1 LRDPRPFTIGE
12 IRWLHWTGVPV
23 VVVGLIVVA
32 GWLTDIQRLTTFVGG
47 GSPVVMNTAIC
58 LIVCGAGLVALSG
71 GCFRCAVVGG
81 IFVVTLTT
89 ITVAQFFLGR
99 AVGIDELFWKHQF
112 VTSLTLPGRMAP
124 HTAVALWLVGCS
136 IVLRARGWSR
146 HWLLPVMGGVVVAFA
161 LLPLLD
167 FLTLRLVTDTTVVYR
182 GMAVPTAGCLILLAA
197 AILRPAKSKENEGSA
212 SWPFLAAALG
222 MLASIGIVLL
232 QNNGDLI
239 AANRM
244 VTHTFEVRGTV
255 DAFIAAEAREESNT
269 YAFVL
274 TGEETFT
281 AGVADQRVETVRL
294 IEALKQL
301 VARNRE
307 QLERVNSLA
316 GLAERKFAG
325 DERIVQARQN
335 QGREAAE
342 KLLFVP
348 GLSSTGS
355 LESLAETIRTEEDK
369 LLAVRNVQRFAL
381 ERDSRIMEI
390 FGGLIALG
398 LLGASVST
406 ARRSTAAKKLAESS
420 LITANQLQR
429 AVLDGTRFG
438 VIATKLDGTIQVF
451 NAGAEKMLGHTRT
464 EMVGRRTL
472 EFVHVP
478 GEIKARA
485 GELTVLLGR
494 RVEPGLE
501 AFTAQA
507 KLGRAD
513 EREWTY
519 VRKDGSKLPVLVSI
533 TPLTDPSGLITG
545 FLSVAQDLTDSKRM
559 EVAVQVGEERLHRV
573 LSHADCLVWEANVTL
588 TGADWS
594 WAMTVHPSGLYR
606 RLSGEKDGG
615 ASAGLWYQFE
625 IPEREE
631 MNRRCRTA
639 METGAAG
646 YEQEFRLLRKGRIS
660 WIKESVSITPT
671 APGHFWVVG
680 VAVDATES
688 KRVRAARDEIVA
700 RLHKW
705 GALVPGM
712 IYQFRLRPDGS
723 SCFPYA
729 SEGIRQVYRVSPE
742 EVREDASKVFAVL
755 HPEDVAAVTESI
767 HLSARSLQI
776 WQHEYRV
783 RYSDGTVRW
792 LLGNSVPEREAD
804 GSVLWHGFINDITQR
819 KEAEKALRESEEQ
832 LRSFA
837 QLAPVGICRTDEKGR
852 ALYVNERWCE
862 ISGRNAV
869 ETLGTNWGMTLHPDD
884 RRKVFEAWAA
894 LTRGAEESSLEYR
907 FRHPRGR
914 VVWVAG
920 AAISLRNE
928 QGVITGFLGTVTDI
942 SLAKMAKA
950 AMEESEER
958 FRQAFEFAGIGMAI
972 IGLDG
977 RWVRVNRAICDI
989 VGYSAEDLMR
999 KTFQD
1004 ITHPADLNADLHHVK
1019 QLLDGVVKSY
1029 RMEKRYIHRNGQIVW
1044 IHLTASLVRDAAG
1057 TPVYFVSQ
1065 IEDVTIQKKLERE
1078 LRESEERVRLAA
1090 SVAGVGVWDFD
1101 LKTRRITW
1109 DSQMFALYGVAPT
1122 EDGKVAYSVWA
1133 GALSPEEL
1141 AQQEAAVHNEALQKG
1156 SWEQE
1161 FHIRRYSD
1169 KAVRVIQ
1176 ASKIIVKNEAGEAIR
1191 IVGVNRDVT
1200 ELRQNEAIL
1209 RTSEERLSNIHR
1221 AMADGLVLQDDT
1233 ARILECNPAA
1243 ERILGLN
1250 RDQIM
1255 GRTSLDP
1262 RWRTVRSDGTPFPG
1276 DEHPAVVTIRTG
1288 QAVRNF
1294 EMGVCKPDGSVTW
1307 ISINTEPLAVTSAGV
1322 REVIC
1327 SFSDIT
1333 ERKNLEESVRRER
1346 ELLRTVIDLLPSPI
1360 YLKDRESRFLM
1371 VNQALAR
1378 CLAKDSP
1385 AQLVSLCDF
1394 DLFDSDVAAAFRADD
1409 EAVLAGRPVR
1419 GKEETTVFPNGEKR
1433 TYMTTKVPFRD
1444 AHGNITG
1451 ILGIGVDIT
1460 ERRQLQDS
1468 LALARDAALEASRLK
1483 SEFLANMSHEIRTPM
1498 NGIVGMAE
1506 LLMDS
1511 PLDDDQRE
1519 MGRVIQKSAEN
1530 LLGIINDILDFSKI
1544 EAGKLRIEPHAMEL
1558 RAVVDDAIV
1567 LLLPMAEKK
1576 HLELACEFDPALE
1589 GPLLGDSGRI
1599 RQVLLNLAGN
1609 AVKFTLKGRVSIFLR
1624 RLEERATERVVEVRI
1639 QDTGIGI
1646 SHAAQRQLFQAFT
1659 QADGSTTRRFGGT
1672 GLGLAISRQLVEL
1685 MGGEIGLVSEEGHGS
1700 TFWFRLML
1708 PKVSRETESPQA
1720 IASGCGPTD
1729 RIPPGLRFLVAE
1741 DNLTN
1746 QMVARGFLEKM
1757 GHQADFAANGNEV
1770 FEMLNLKSYDA
1781 ILMDCQMPEMDG
1793 YTATRKI
1800 RADELERGSPPIP
1813 IIAVTAFAMP
1823 ADRAKCLEA
1832 GMNDYLP
1839 KPLRAEELQQAL
1851 LRSNLAQRNGHA
1863 RVDAPAAESG
1873 SASSVDALA
1882 ADHLAQLRG
1891 LPGRDGSSLLEEVA
1905 EIFLRETPD
1914 WVLSLVQ
1921 MASHQA
1927 YAETARLAHR
1937 LAGSAASIGGMQMQA
1952 AARAVESAAAR
1963 GEALEVTEA
1972 LAKLDREWQRVR
1984 SALELL
1990 HSRSP

>member
-1 LRDPRPFTIGE
+1 M
-12 IRWLHWTGVPV
+12 
-23 VVVGLIVVA
+23 
-32 GWLTDIQRLTTFVGG
+32 
-47 GSPVVMNTAIC
+47 VMNTAIC

-71 GCFRCAVVGG
+71 GFFRLAALSG
-81 IFVVTLTT
+81 IFVAALTT
-89 ITVAQFFLGR
+89 VIIAQFLLGR
-99 AVGIDELFWKHQF
+99 PVGIDELFWKHQF
-112 VTSLTLPGRMAP
+112 VVSLTLPGRMAP

-136 IVLRARGWSR
+136 MILRARGWSR

-167 FLTLRLVTDTTVVYR
+167 FLTLRLVADTTVVYR
-182 GMAVPTAGCLILLAA
+182 GMAIPTVGCLMLLAA
-197 AILRPAKSKENEGSA
+197 GILRPNPSKADEGPA
-212 SWPFLAAALG
+212 SWPFLAMALG
-222 MLASIGIVLL
+222 LLASIGIVLL

-244 VTHTFEVRGTV
+244 VTRTFEVRGTV
-255 DAFIAAEAREESNT
+255 DAFIAAEAREEANART
-269 YAFVL
+269 FAL
-274 TGEETFT
+274 TGEEAFRVG
-281 AGVADQRVETVRL
+281 AADQRVEAARQ
-294 IEALKQL
+294 IETLKQL
-301 VARNRE
+301 VAGNPE
-307 QLERVNSLA
+307 QLARVSSLA
-316 GLAERKFAG
+316 NLAGRRFAS
-325 DERIVQARQN
+325 DERIVQTRQSG
-335 QGREAAE
+335 GREAAE
-342 KLLFVP
+342 KLLFAP
-348 GLSSTGS
+348 ASGLTDS
-355 LESLAETIRTEEDK
+355 LENLAETIRTEEDK

-406 ARRSTAAKKLAESS
+406 ARRSTAARKLAESS

-451 NAGAEKMLGHTRT
+451 NAGAEKMLGYTRA

-485 GELTVLLGR
+485 GELTVLLGK

-519 VRKDGSKLPVLVSI
+519 VRKDGNKLPVLVSI

-545 FLSVAQDLTDSKRM
+545 FLSVAQDLSDSKRT
-559 EVAVQVGEERLHRV
+559 EVAMQASEERLHRV

-588 TGADWS
+588 TGGDWS

-606 RLSGEKDGG
+606 RLSGGKDS
-615 ASAGLWYQFE
+615 AANAGLWYQFE

-639 METGAAG
+639 MDTSAPG
-646 YEQEFRLLRKGRIS
+646 YEQEFRLLREGQVS

-671 APGHFWVVG
+671 GPGHFWVVG

-688 KRVRAARDEIVA
+688 KRVRATRDEVVT
-700 RLHKW
+700 RLNKL
-705 GALVPGM
+705 GALVPGI

-742 EVREDASKVFAVL
+742 DVREDASKVFAIL
-755 HPEDVAAVTESI
+755 HPDDVAAVTESI

-783 RYSDGTVRW
+783 RHADGTVRW

-804 GSVLWHGFINDITQR
+804 GSVLWHGFINDITSR

-837 QLAPVGICRTDEKGR
+837 QLAPVGICRTDVKGR

-862 ISGRNAV
+862 ITGRNAA

-884 RRKVFEAWAA
+884 RRKVFEAWTA
-894 LTRGAEESSLEYR
+894 LTHGAEESSLEYR

-914 VVWVAG
+914 VVWVTG

-989 VGYSAEDLMR
+989 VGYSADELMR
-999 KTFQD
+999 KKFQD
-1004 ITHPADLNADLHHVK
+1004 ITHPDDLNADLRHVK
-1019 QLLDGVVKSY
+1019 ELLEGVVKSY
-1029 RMEKRYIHRNGQIVW
+1029 QMEKRYFHRNGQVVW

-1057 TPVYFVSQ
+1057 APVHFVSQ
-1065 IEDVTIQKKLERE
+1065 IEDVTLQKKLARE
-1078 LRESEERVRLAA
+1078 LAESEERVRLAA
-1090 SVAGVGVWDFD
+1090 SVAGVGIWDLD
-1101 LKTRRITW
+1101 LKTKRIAW
-1109 DSQMFALYGVAPT
+1109 DPRMFALYGVTPT
-1122 EDGKVAYSVWA
+1122 ADGKVDYSVWA
-1133 GALSPEEL
+1133 DALDPDELTKQETTARNEVIRSGASD
-1141 AQQEAAVHNEALQKG
+1141 
-1156 SWEQE
+1156 QE
-1161 FHIRRYSD
+1161 FRIRRYSD
-1169 KAVRVIQ
+1169 KAVRIIQ
-1176 ASKIIVKNEAGEAIR
+1176 ASKIIVKNDAGEAIR
-1191 IVGVNRDVT
+1191 IVGVNRDIT

-1209 RTSEERLSNIHR
+1209 RASEERLSNIYR

-1243 ERILGLN
+1243 ERILGLS

-1294 EMGVCKPDGSVTW
+1294 EMGVCKPNGSLTW
-1307 ISINTEPLAVTSAGV
+1307 ISINTEPLAVTSGGV

-1333 ERKNLEESVRRER
+1333 ERKNLEGSVHRER

-1360 YLKDRESRFLM
+1360 YLKDRDSRFLM

-1378 CLAKDSP
+1378 CLAKDTP

-1409 EAVLAGRPVR
+1409 EAVLAGIPVR

-1444 AHGNITG
+1444 AHGSVTG

-1498 NGIVGMAE
+1498 NGIVGMSE

-1519 MGRVIQKSAEN
+1519 MGRVIQKSADN

-1544 EAGKLRIEPHAMEL
+1544 EAGKLRIEPVEMEL

-1576 HLELACEFDPALE
+1576 HLELTCEFDPALE
-1589 GPLLGDSGRI
+1589 GMLLGDSGRI

-1609 AVKFTLKGRVSIFLR
+1609 AIKFTLKGRVSISFR
-1624 RLEERATERVVEVRI
+1624 RMEERATERLFEVRI

-1646 SHAAQRQLFQAFT
+1646 SPAAQRQLFQAFT

-1700 TFWFRLML
+1700 TFWFRLTL
-1708 PKVSRETESPQA
+1708 PKVSHETESALPVDGGHMP
-1720 IASGCGPTD
+1720 SN
-1729 RIPPGLRFLVAE
+1729 RIEPGLRFLVAE
-1741 DNLTN
+1741 DNLAN

-1757 GHQADFAANGNEV
+1757 GHHAEFAANGTEV
-1770 FEMLNLKSYDA
+1770 LEMLKLKSYDA

-1793 YTATRKI
+1793 YTATREI
-1800 RADELERGSPPIP
+1800 RADELKRGVPPIP
-1813 IIAVTAFAMP
+1813 IIAVTAFAM
-1823 ADRAKCLEA
+1823 ATDRAKCLEA

-1839 KPLRAEELQQAL
+1839 KPLCAAELQQVL
-1851 LRSNLAQRNGHA
+1851 LRSTLAQRNGHA
-1863 RVDAPAAESG
+1863 RLEASAARSDAACPE
-1873 SASSVDALA
+1873 DALA

-1891 LPGRDGSSLLEEVA
+1891 LTGRERSSLLEEVT

-1914 WVLSLVQ
+1914 SLVSLVQ
-1921 MASHQA
+1921 MAGHQA
-1927 YAETARLAHR
+1927 FAETARLAHR
-1937 LAGSAASIGGMQMQA
+1937 LAGSAANIGGKQMQA
-1952 AARAVESAAAR
+1952 AAQAVESAAAR
-1963 GEALEVTEA
+1963 GRALEVTEA
-1972 LAKLDREWQRVR
+1972 LAKLDREWQRVK
-1984 SALELL
+1984 SALEQL
-1990 HSRSP
+1990 HFRSP

>member
-1 LRDPRPFTIGE
+1 MGTRF
-12 IRWLHWTGVPV
+12 
-23 VVVGLIVVA
+23 
-32 GWLTDIQRLTTFVGG
+32 LTTFVAG
-47 GSPVVMNTAIC
+47 GSPLVMNTAIC
-58 LIVCGAGLVALSG
+58 LIVCGVGLVALSG
-71 GCFRCAVVGG
+71 GFFRLAAISGILVVG
-81 IFVVTLTT
+81 LTT
-89 ITVAQFFLGR
+89 IVIAQFFLGHPL
-99 AVGIDELFWKHQF
+99 GIDELFWKHEF
-112 VTSLTLPGRMAP
+112 VVSLTLPGRMAP

-136 IVLRARGWSR
+136 LILRARGWSR
-146 HWLLPVMGGVVVAFA
+146 HWLLPVMGGVIVAFA

-167 FLTLRLVTDTTVVYR
+167 FLTLRLIADMAVVYR
-182 GMAVPTAGCLILLAA
+182 GMAIPTAGCLILLAA
-197 AILRPAKSKENEGSA
+197 AILRPTLSDANRESA
-212 SWPFLAAALG
+212 ALPFLAIALG
-222 MLASIGIVLL
+222 MLVSIGIVLL

-239 AANRM
+239 AANRT

-255 DAFIAAEAREESNT
+255 DSFIAAMAREESSAR
-269 YAFVL
+269 AFVL
-274 TGEETFT
+274 TGDDSFSVRNTDYR
-281 AGVADQRVETVRL
+281 AD
-294 IEALKQL
+294 ALRRIDELKLLVSGNPEQL
-301 VARNRE
+301 V
-307 QLERVNSLA
+307 RVNSLA
-316 GLAERKFAG
+316 ELAGRKFIG
-325 DERIVQARQN
+325 DERIVRVRQS

-342 KLLFVP
+342 NLLLAP
-348 GLSSTGS
+348 GSRVSGPV
-355 LESLAETIRTEEDK
+355 ESLAETIKTEEDK
-369 LLAVRNVQRFAL
+369 LLAVRNAQRFAL

-398 LLGASVST
+398 LLGASVFT
-406 ARRSTAAKKLAESS
+406 ARRSTAARKLAEST

-451 NAGAEKMLGHTRT
+451 NAGAEKMLGYTGE
-464 EMVGRRTL
+464 EMVGRRL
-472 EFVHVP
+472 LGFVHEP

-494 RVEPGLE
+494 RIEPGLE
-501 AFTAQA
+501 AFVAQA
-507 KLGRAD
+507 KLGRTD

-533 TPLTDPSGLITG
+533 SPLTDPSGFITG
-545 FLSVAQDLTDSKRM
+545 FLSVAQDLTDSKRT
-559 EVAVQVGEERLHRV
+559 EVALQASEERLHRV

-588 TGADWS
+588 TGADWT

-606 RLSGEKDGG
+606 RLTGEKDGT
-615 ASAGLWYQFE
+615 SRAGLWYQFE

-639 METGAAG
+639 METGAPG
-646 YEQEFRLLRKGRIS
+646 YEQEFRLLWNERVS

-671 APGHFWVVG
+671 GPDRFWVVG

-688 KRVRAARDEIVA
+688 KRIRAARDEIVA
-700 RLHKW
+700 RLHKL

-712 IYQFRLRPDGS
+712 IYQFRLRSDGS

-755 HPEDVAAVTESI
+755 HPDDLVAVTESI
-767 HLSARSLQI
+767 HQSARSLQI

-783 RYSDGTVRW
+783 RYADGTVRW

-819 KEAEKALRESEEQ
+819 KQAEKALRESEEQ

-837 QLAPVGICRTDEKGR
+837 QLAPVGICRTDLKGR

-862 ISGRNAV
+862 ITGRNAA
-869 ETLGTNWGMTLHPDD
+869 ETLGTNWGMTLHPED

-920 AAISLRNE
+920 AAISLRDE
-928 QGVITGFLGTVTDI
+928 YGVITGFLGTVTDI

-977 RWVRVNRAICDI
+977 RWVRVNRAICEI
-989 VGYSAEDLMR
+989 VGYSADELMR

-1004 ITHPADLNADLHHVK
+1004 ITHPADLNADLRHVK
-1019 QLLDGVVKSY
+1019 QLLEGVVKSY
-1029 RMEKRYIHRNGQIVW
+1029 QMEKRYFHRDGHVVW

-1057 TPVYFVSQ
+1057 APVHFVSQ

-1090 SVAGVGVWDFD
+1090 SVAGVGIWDLD
-1101 LKTRRITW
+1101 LKTKRIAW
-1109 DSQMFALYGVAPT
+1109 DAQMFVLYGVTPT
-1122 EDGKVAYSVWA
+1122 ADGKVDYSVWA
-1133 GALSPEEL
+1133 GALGPEEL
-1141 AQQEAAVHNEALQKG
+1141 ARQETIVRNEVIQSGA
-1156 SWEQE
+1156 SDQE
-1161 FHIRRYSD
+1161 FRIQRYSD
-1169 KAVRVIQ
+1169 KALRIIQ
-1176 ASKIIVKNEAGEAIR
+1176 TSKLTVKNDAGEAIR

-1209 RTSEERLSNIHR
+1209 RSSEERLSNIYR

-1243 ERILGLN
+1243 ERILGLT

-1262 RWRTVRSDGTPFPG
+1262 RWRIVRSDGSPFPG
-1276 DEHPAVVTIRTG
+1276 EEHPAVVTIRTG
-1288 QAVRNF
+1288 RKVRNF
-1294 EMGVCKPDGSVTW
+1294 EMGVLKPDGSVTW
-1307 ISINTEPLAVTSAGV
+1307 ISINTEPLTVTSAGV
-1322 REVIC
+1322 HEVIC

-1333 ERKNLEESVRRER
+1333 ERKNLEESVHHER

-1360 YLKDRESRFLM
+1360 YLKDRDSRFLM
-1371 VNQALAR
+1371 VNRALAR

-1394 DLFDSDVAAAFRADD
+1394 DLFDPDVAAAFRADD
-1409 EAVLAGRPVR
+1409 EAVLAGLPVR

-1444 AHGNITG
+1444 AQGNITG

-1468 LALARDAALEASRLK
+1468 LALARDEALEASRLK

-1498 NGIVGMAE
+1498 NGIVGMSE

-1519 MGRVIQKSAEN
+1519 MGSVIQKSAES

-1544 EAGKLRIEPHAMEL
+1544 EAGKLRIEPAEMEL

-1567 LLLPMAEKK
+1567 LLLPTAEKK
-1576 HLELACEFDPALE
+1576 HLELTCEFDPALE
-1589 GPLLGDSGRI
+1589 GLLLGDSGRI

-1609 AVKFTLKGRVSIFLR
+1609 AVKFTLKGRVSILIR
-1624 RLEERATERVVEVRI
+1624 RMEERATERVIEVRI

-1646 SHAAQRQLFQAFT
+1646 SPAAQKQLFQAFT

-1700 TFWFRLML
+1700 TFWFRLPL
-1708 PKVSRETESPQA
+1708 PKVSRENESMRP
-1720 IASGCGPTD
+1720 ID
-1729 RIPPGLRFLVAE
+1729 REETLSNQIQPGLHFLVAE

-1757 GHQADFAANGNEV
+1757 GHHADFAVNGNEV
-1770 FEMLNLKSYDA
+1770 LELLKRKSYDA

-1793 YTATRKI
+1793 YMAARRI
-1800 RADELERGSPPIP
+1800 RAVEVERGTPPIP
-1813 IIAVTAFAMP
+1813 IIALTAFAM
-1823 ADRAKCLEA
+1823 ATDRAKCLEA

-1839 KPLRAEELQQAL
+1839 KPLRAEELQKAL
-1851 LRSNLAQRNGHA
+1851 LRCNLAQRNGHA
-1863 RVDAPAAESG
+1863 RAGAQAARTKSSPPA
-1873 SASSVDALA
+1873 DALV
-1882 ADHLAQLRG
+1882 ADHVAQLRG
-1891 LPGRDGSSLLEEVA
+1891 LPGRERATLLEEVV

-1914 WVLSLVQ
+1914 SLSNLGQLADRRAFV
-1921 MASHQA
+1921 
-1927 YAETARLAHR
+1927 ETAKLAHR
-1937 LAGSAASIGGMQMQA
+1937 LAGSAASIGGKYMQA
-1952 AARAVESAAAR
+1952 AAQVVESAAAR
-1963 GEALEVTEA
+1963 GAAADVTEA
-1972 LAKLDREWQRVR
+1972 LAKLDREWQRVK
-1984 SALELL
+1984 SALEQL
-1990 HSRSP
+1990 HLPSP